1 MCFNRS
7 KKNFGGW
14 FWRAGRVG
22 YGEKTHVKEVMED
35 RTVSVRGNRVAEECA
50 KHPSIDGLGQE
61 LKMTIDG
68 MDQAKFKVPRN
79 TASSA
84 DLEPLWRPQLHV
96 CGVIVHGHMECYFT
110 MDSDRAKDSNMNC
123 TVMSRV
129 LDLVREK
136 NPPEYALPRSLI
148 VAADNTAREGKIS
161 MLQISSRTSRHR
173 RNLKLPKKSSF
184 G

>member
-14 FWRAGRVG
+14 SWRAGRVG

-96 CGVIVHGHMECYFT
+96 CGVIVHGHMGCYFI

-136 NPPEYALPRSLI
+136 ILQNMRCLGASL
-148 VAADNTAREGKIS
+148 S
-161 MLQISSRTSRHR
+161 LQTIQQERATSVCCKFPLVPHD
-173 RNLKLPKKSSF
+173 S
-184 G
+184 GEM

>member
-14 FWRAGRVG
+14 SWRSGRVG

-35 RTVSVRGNRVAEECA
+35 RTVSARGNRVAEECA

-96 CGVIVHGHMECYFT
+96 CGVIVHGHMECYFI

-136 NPPEYALPRSLI
+136 
-148 VAADNTAREGKIS
+148 
-161 MLQISSRTSRHR
+161 SSRICVASEPHCRCRQYSKRGQTSVCCKFPLVPHD
-173 RNLKLPKKSSF
+173 S
-184 G
+184 GEI

>member
-1 MCFNRS
+1 
-7 KKNFGGW
+7 
-14 FWRAGRVG
+14 
-22 YGEKTHVKEVMED
+22 MED

-96 CGVIVHGHMECYFT
+96 CGVIVHGHMECYFI

-129 LDLVREK
+129 LDLAREK
-136 NPPEYALPRSLI
+136 
-148 VAADNTAREGKIS
+148 
-161 MLQISSRTSRHR
+161 SSRICVASEPHCRCRQYSKRGQTSVCCKFPLVPHD
-173 RNLKLPKKSSF
+173 S
-184 G
+184 GEI

>member
-14 FWRAGRVG
+14 SWRAGRVG

-84 DLEPLWRPQLHV
+84 ELEPLWRPQLHV
-96 CGVIVHGHMECYFT
+96 CGVIVHGHMECYFI

-129 LDLVREK
+129 LDLVRETI
-136 NPPEYALPRSLI
+136 PPEYALPRGLL

-173 RNLKLPKKSSF
+173 SNLKLPKKSSF

>member
-1 MCFNRS
+1 M
-7 KKNFGGW
+7 
-14 FWRAGRVG
+14 
-22 YGEKTHVKEVMED
+22 KEVMED

-96 CGVIVHGHMECYFT
+96 CGVIVHGHMECYFI

-136 NPPEYALPRSLI
+136 
-148 VAADNTAREGKIS
+148 
-161 MLQISSRTSRHR
+161 SSRICVTSEPHCRCRQYNKRGQTSVCCKFLLVPHDT
-173 RNLKLPKKSSF
+173 
-184 G
+184 GEI